1 MTQLRAKQIFFANQG
16 ALLVGGASN
25 RGTYLA
31 KGAAG
36 SVLRVVNG
44 GLTWTTLDQIQS
56 SNAHNV
62 VTATDG
68 AGITLSVQ
76 NAANTAAQ
84 PLVQLASGVVGD
96 SMLNITNDASGI
108 VLSATSSN
116 ADANIW
122 LKPQAGG
129 EVIIGQTGG
138 GIIQSDDNED
148 LTILGGAGAGN
159 LFLMHGGTGKLF
171 YAADATDPLREVATV
186 GDIKNTV
193 ANQAGRFEYAGNAT
207 SFVVPGSAV
216 LNSVQVFINGLIA
229 ALGTYSIDGSSRVI
243 TFDAAKIGYTFDAQD
258 RIILIYNAA

>member
-1 MTQLRAKQIFFANQG
+1 MTQLRPKQLKFNGAGDLIVGAANG
-16 ALLVGGASN
+16 GGA
-25 RGTYLA
+25 YLA
-31 KGAAG
+31 RGAQG
-36 SVLRVVNG
+36 TMLRVING
-44 GLTWTTLDQIQS
+44 GLTWTTLDQITS
-56 SNAHNV
+56 SNTHNI

-68 AGITLSVQ
+68 AGITMSVQ
-76 NAANTAAQ
+76 NSDNSAAV
-84 PLVQLASGVVGD
+84 P
-96 SMLNITNDASGI
+96 MLTLSPGANDAKLDITNDANGV
-108 VLSATSSN
+108 VLSVSATA

-171 YAADATDPLREVATV
+171 YAADATDPLREIATL
-186 GDIKNTV
+186 GDIKGAV
-193 ANQAGRFEYAGNAT
+193 AAGRGRFEYAGNAP

-216 LNSVQVFINGLIA
+216 LNSVEVFINGLIA
-229 ALGTYSIDGSSRVI
+229 PVGEYSIDSTSRVV

-258 RIILIYNAA
+258 KIVFLYNAA